1 MKSQMHNI
9 IRYIEPY
16 SDVIKAKLENR
27 VKSYLG
33 HEGSFDD
40 DVWVYKNHA
49 NYKKSSESDF
59 CFRFLSVPLPYK
71 IITKYFILRDLRSP
85 GTSEIRIVSLHQ
97 FFRFILEKYHILNLN
112 DLNYNILE
120 DYRNHLEKLDIQ
132 AKNIKDKWNYLKH
145 FFDIMS
151 DFDEVPR
158 MTFPADPNYGPIK
171 RKKSSLKED
180 NELPKEVFLELDR
193 VLLGYR
199 ETIPIHF
206 QCVYWT
212 LRLIPSRINEVLD
225 MYTDTALRSINN
237 EIKITIPVPKPST
250 DLDIIEKIVSLTGES
265 KAEEFLINLL
275 EQQREVSLGLQ
286 DKVRELGL
294 TEGLLYTALKTERN
308 HTKILESLSYS
319 KVILGRFTEK
329 DFHRWL
335 TRIMKKASTILDEQ
349 GNNIYNLFDEEGVLY
364 HITSHDFR
372 HEGITNRLD
381 YGFVS
386 HKVMFLAGLVTE
398 DTLFDYY
405 TSRPNTVVQS
415 EPIYKTTYDIKSPEE
430 KVIRAT
436 DIIGDYELM
445 KNVASTITFQGNSDI
460 DEIILNYQVEIEN
473 HTPIITNKGHYLGNC
488 PNFYACSKIKKELKC
503 IGCEKSKDEISEN
516 GIEYIDKALAKYESD
531 IKFYKTT
538 GNIRMMKI
546 AETYYE
552 RFKKQKQRLTM
563 KASEL

>member
-1 MKSQMHNI
+1 MHNI

-16 SDVIKAKLENR
+16 SDDIKTKLENR
-27 VKSYLG
+27 VKDNLG
-33 HEGSFDD
+33 HEGSFAD

-59 CFRFLSVPLPYK
+59 CIRFLSVPLPYK
-71 IITKYFILRDLRSP
+71 TIVKYFVLRDLRAP
-85 GTSEIRIVSLHQ
+85 GTLEIRRVSLSQ
-97 FFRFILEKYHILNLN
+97 FFDFILGKYQITNLN
-112 DLNYNILE
+112 NLNYNILE
-120 DYRNHLEKLDIQ
+120 DYRNYLERLDIQ
-132 AKNIKDKWNYLKH
+132 AKNIRDKWNDLKH

-151 DFDEVPR
+151 DFEEVPR
-158 MTFPADPNYGPIK
+158 MTFPSDPNYGQIK
-171 RKKSSLKED
+171 RKKLSLEEG
-180 NELPKEVFLELDR
+180 NALPKEVFLELDR
-193 VLLGYR
+193 VFLDHR
-199 ETIPIHF
+199 ETIPIHV

-225 MYTDTALRSINN
+225 MDADTAMRFINN

-250 DLDIIEKIVSLTGES
+250 DLDIIEKIISLTGES
-265 KAEEFLINLL
+265 KAEEFLIGLL
-275 EQQREVSLGLQ
+275 KQQREVSFGLQ

-294 TEGLLYTALKTERN
+294 TEGLLFTALKTERN

-319 KVILGRFTEK
+319 KVILGRFAEK

-335 TRIMKKASTILDEQ
+335 SRIMEKASTILDEQ
-349 GNNIYNLFDEEGVLY
+349 GNNVYDLFDEEGVLC

-405 TSRPNTVVQS
+405 TSRPDTVVQS
-415 EPIYKTTYDIKSPEE
+415 EPIYKTSYDIKSPEE

-436 DIIGDYELM
+436 DIIGDNELL
-445 KNVASTITFQGNSDI
+445 KNVASTINFQGNSDI

-473 HTPIITNKGHYLGNC
+473 YTPIITNKGYYLGNC
-488 PNFYACSKIKKELKC
+488 PSFYVCSKIKKELKC

-531 IKFYKTT
+531 IEFYKTT

-552 RFKKQKQRLTM
+552 KFKIQRQRLTM
-563 KASEL
+563 REREL